1 MKRFKCKECGY
12 IHIGDEAPDVCPV
25 CGYDKSIFVKM
36 DQVEEGENIAYAMI
50 EELDVTSIKIL
61 RQLIDDTSEMAAVA
75 SAMAKRA
82 LMENNL
88 DLEKHFNA
96 LALELLDQASIY
108 MIYSGEFLEV
118 TSSANRPELE
128 KKLQNEMKL
137 PVTLRDERGT
147 TITAHGYLNA
157 TDTRGKKRKAVVD
170 AVAATI
176 ILQDYLDFRRNHKNS
191 L

>member
-12 IHIGDEAPDVCPV
+12 IHIGDEAPGVCPV

-88 DLEKHFNA
+88 DLEKYFNA

-128 KKLQNEMKL
+128 KKLQNEMMKIDKFIEAISDMDL
-137 PVTLRDERGT
+137 EE
-147 TITAHGYLNA
+147 
-157 TDTRGKKRKAVVD
+157 VVD
-170 AVAATI
+170 VLEANKKKIGALMI
-176 ILQDYLDFRRNHKNS
+176 
-191 L
+191 

>member
-50 EELDVTSIKIL
+50 EELDITSIKIL
-61 RQLIDDTSEMAAVA
+61 RQLIDDTSRMAAVA

-88 DLEKHFNA
+88 DLEKYFNA

-128 KKLQNEMKL
+128 KKLQNEMIKIDKFIEAISDMDL
-137 PVTLRDERGT
+137 EE
-147 TITAHGYLNA
+147 
-157 TDTRGKKRKAVVD
+157 VVD
-170 AVAATI
+170 VLEANKKKIGALMI
-176 ILQDYLDFRRNHKNS
+176 
-191 L
+191 

>member
-12 IHIGDEAPDVCPV
+12 IHIGDKAPDVCPV
-25 CGYDKSIFVKM
+25 CGYDKSVFVEM

-61 RQLIDDTSEMAAVA
+61 RQLIDDTSRMAAVA

-88 DLEKHFNA
+88 DLEKYFNA

-128 KKLQNEMKL
+128 KKLQNEMIKIDKFIEAISDMDL
-137 PVTLRDERGT
+137 EE
-147 TITAHGYLNA
+147 
-157 TDTRGKKRKAVVD
+157 VVD
-170 AVAATI
+170 VLEANKKKIGALMI
-176 ILQDYLDFRRNHKNS
+176 
-191 L
+191 

>member
-88 DLEKHFNA
+88 DLEKYFNA

-128 KKLQNEMKL
+128 KKLQNEMIKIDKFIEAISDMDL
-137 PVTLRDERGT
+137 EE
-147 TITAHGYLNA
+147 
-157 TDTRGKKRKAVVD
+157 VVD
-170 AVAATI
+170 VLEANKKEIGALMI
-176 ILQDYLDFRRNHKNS
+176 
-191 L
+191 

>member
-61 RQLIDDTSEMAAVA
+61 RQLIDDTSRMAAVA

-88 DLEKHFNA
+88 DLEKYFNA

-128 KKLQNEMKL
+128 KKLQNEMIKIDKFIEAISDMDL
-137 PVTLRDERGT
+137 EE
-147 TITAHGYLNA
+147 
-157 TDTRGKKRKAVVD
+157 VVD
-170 AVAATI
+170 VLEANKKKIGALMI
-176 ILQDYLDFRRNHKNS
+176 
-191 L
+191 

>member
-88 DLEKHFNA
+88 DLEKYFNA

-128 KKLQNEMKL
+128 KKLQNEMMKIDKFIEAISDMDL
-137 PVTLRDERGT
+137 EE
-147 TITAHGYLNA
+147 
-157 TDTRGKKRKAVVD
+157 VVD
-170 AVAATI
+170 VLEANKKKIGALMI
-176 ILQDYLDFRRNHKNS
+176 
-191 L
+191 

>member
-25 CGYDKSIFVKM
+25 CGYDKSVFVEM

-61 RQLIDDTSEMAAVA
+61 RQLIDDTSRMAAVA

-88 DLEKHFNA
+88 DLEKYFNA

-128 KKLQNEMKL
+128 KKLQNEMIKIDKFIEAISGMDL
-137 PVTLRDERGT
+137 EE
-147 TITAHGYLNA
+147 
-157 TDTRGKKRKAVVD
+157 VVD
-170 AVAATI
+170 VLEANKKKIGALMI
-176 ILQDYLDFRRNHKNS
+176 
-191 L
+191 

>member
-36 DQVEEGENIAYAMI
+36 DQVEEGANIAYAMI

-61 RQLIDDTSEMAAVA
+61 RQLIDDTSRMAAVA

-88 DLEKHFNA
+88 DLEKYFNA

-118 TSSANRPELE
+118 TSSANSPELE
-128 KKLQNEMKL
+128 KKLQNEMIKIDKFIEAISDMDL
-137 PVTLRDERGT
+137 EE
-147 TITAHGYLNA
+147 
-157 TDTRGKKRKAVVD
+157 VVD
-170 AVAATI
+170 VLEANKKKIGALMI
-176 ILQDYLDFRRNHKNS
+176 
-191 L
+191 

>member
-25 CGYDKSIFVKM
+25 CGYDKSLFVEM

-50 EELDVTSIKIL
+50 EELNVTSIKIL
-61 RQLIDDTSEMAAVA
+61 RQLIDDTSRMAAVA

-88 DLEKHFNA
+88 DLEKYFNA

-128 KKLQNEMKL
+128 KKLQNEMIKIDKFIEAISDMDL
-137 PVTLRDERGT
+137 EE
-147 TITAHGYLNA
+147 
-157 TDTRGKKRKAVVD
+157 VVD
-170 AVAATI
+170 VLEANKKKIGALMI
-176 ILQDYLDFRRNHKNS
+176 
-191 L
+191 

>member
-12 IHIGDEAPDVCPV
+12 IHIGDEAPGVCPV
-25 CGYDKSIFVKM
+25 CGYDKSVFVEM
-36 DQVEEGENIAYAMI
+36 DQVEEGTNIAYAMI

-61 RQLIDDTSEMAAVA
+61 RQLIDDTSRMAAVA

-88 DLEKHFNA
+88 DLEKYFNV
-96 LALELLDQASIY
+96 LALELLDQVSIY

-128 KKLQNEMKL
+128 KKLQNEMIKIDKFIEAISDMDL
-137 PVTLRDERGT
+137 EE
-147 TITAHGYLNA
+147 
-157 TDTRGKKRKAVVD
+157 VVD
-170 AVAATI
+170 VLEANKKKIGALMI
-176 ILQDYLDFRRNHKNS
+176 
-191 L
+191 

>member
-88 DLEKHFNA
+88 DLEKYFNA

-128 KKLQNEMKL
+128 KKLQNEMIKIDKFIEAISDMDL
-137 PVTLRDERGT
+137 EE
-147 TITAHGYLNA
+147 
-157 TDTRGKKRKAVVD
+157 VVD
-170 AVAATI
+170 VLEA
-176 ILQDYLDFRRNHKNS
+176 NKKK
-191 L
+191 

>member
-25 CGYDKSIFVKM
+25 CGYESVFVKM
-36 DQVEEGENIAYAMI
+36 DQVEEGANIAYAMI

-61 RQLIDDTSEMAAVA
+61 RQLIDDTSGMAAVA

-88 DLEKHFNA
+88 DLEKYFNA

-128 KKLQNEMKL
+128 KKLQNEMIKIDKFIEAISDMDL
-137 PVTLRDERGT
+137 EE
-147 TITAHGYLNA
+147 
-157 TDTRGKKRKAVVD
+157 VVD
-170 AVAATI
+170 VLEANKKKIGALMI
-176 ILQDYLDFRRNHKNS
+176 
-191 L
+191 

>member
-88 DLEKHFNA
+88 DLEKYFNA

-128 KKLQNEMKL
+128 KKLQNEMIKIDKFIEAISDMDL
-137 PVTLRDERGT
+137 EE
-147 TITAHGYLNA
+147 
-157 TDTRGKKRKAVVD
+157 VVD
-170 AVAATI
+170 VLEANKKKIGALMI
-176 ILQDYLDFRRNHKNS
+176 
-191 L
+191 

>member
-36 DQVEEGENIAYAMI
+36 DQVEEGANIAYAMI

-61 RQLIDDTSEMAAVA
+61 RQLIYDTSRMAAVA

-88 DLEKHFNA
+88 DLEKYFNA

-128 KKLQNEMKL
+128 KKLQNEMIKIDKFIEAISDMDL
-137 PVTLRDERGT
+137 EE
-147 TITAHGYLNA
+147 
-157 TDTRGKKRKAVVD
+157 VVD
-170 AVAATI
+170 VLEANKKKIGALMI
-176 ILQDYLDFRRNHKNS
+176 
-191 L
+191 

>member
-25 CGYDKSIFVKM
+25 CGYESVFVEM
-36 DQVEEGENIAYAMI
+36 DQVEEGTNIAYAMI

-61 RQLIDDTSEMAAVA
+61 RQLIDDTSRMAAVA
-75 SAMAKRA
+75 SDMAKRA

-88 DLEKHFNA
+88 DLEKYFNA

-128 KKLQNEMKL
+128 KKLQNEMIKIDKFIEAISDMDL
-137 PVTLRDERGT
+137 EE
-147 TITAHGYLNA
+147 
-157 TDTRGKKRKAVVD
+157 VVD
-170 AVAATI
+170 VLEANKKKIGALMI
-176 ILQDYLDFRRNHKNS
+176 
-191 L
+191 

>member
-25 CGYDKSIFVKM
+25 CGYDKSVFVKM
-36 DQVEEGENIAYAMI
+36 DQVEEGANIAYAMI

-61 RQLIDDTSEMAAVA
+61 RQLIDDTSRMAAVA

-88 DLEKHFNA
+88 DLEKYFNA
-96 LALELLDQASIY
+96 LELELLDQASIY

-128 KKLQNEMKL
+128 KKLQNEMIKIDKFIEAISDMDL
-137 PVTLRDERGT
+137 EE
-147 TITAHGYLNA
+147 
-157 TDTRGKKRKAVVD
+157 VVD
-170 AVAATI
+170 VLEANKKKIGALMI
-176 ILQDYLDFRRNHKNS
+176 
-191 L
+191 

>member
-25 CGYDKSIFVKM
+25 CGYDKSLFVEM
-36 DQVEEGENIAYAMI
+36 DQVEEGTNIAYAMI

-61 RQLIDDTSEMAAVA
+61 RQLIDDTSRMAAVA

-88 DLEKHFNA
+88 DLEKYFNA

-128 KKLQNEMKL
+128 KKLQNEMIKIDKFIEAISDMDL
-137 PVTLRDERGT
+137 EE
-147 TITAHGYLNA
+147 
-157 TDTRGKKRKAVVD
+157 VVD
-170 AVAATI
+170 VLEANKKKIGALMI
-176 ILQDYLDFRRNHKNS
+176 
-191 L
+191 

>member
-12 IHIGDEAPDVCPV
+12 IHIGDEAPGVCPV
-25 CGYDKSIFVKM
+25 CGYDKSVFVEM
-36 DQVEEGENIAYAMI
+36 DQVEEGTNIAYAMI

-61 RQLIDDTSEMAAVA
+61 RQLIDDTSRMAAVA

-88 DLEKHFNA
+88 DLEKYFNA

-128 KKLQNEMKL
+128 KKLQNEMIKIDKFIEAISDMDL
-137 PVTLRDERGT
+137 EE
-147 TITAHGYLNA
+147 
-157 TDTRGKKRKAVVD
+157 VVD
-170 AVAATI
+170 VLEANKKKIGALMI
-176 ILQDYLDFRRNHKNS
+176 
-191 L
+191 

>member
-12 IHIGDEAPDVCPV
+12 IHIGDEAPGVCPV

-36 DQVEEGENIAYAMI
+36 DQVEEGANIAYAMI

-61 RQLIDDTSEMAAVA
+61 RQLIDDTSRMAAVA

-88 DLEKHFNA
+88 DLEKYFNA

-128 KKLQNEMKL
+128 KKLQNEMIKIDKFIEAISDMDL
-137 PVTLRDERGT
+137 EE
-147 TITAHGYLNA
+147 
-157 TDTRGKKRKAVVD
+157 VVD
-170 AVAATI
+170 VLEANKKKIGALMI
-176 ILQDYLDFRRNHKNS
+176 
-191 L
+191 

>member
-25 CGYDKSIFVKM
+25 CGYDKSIFVEM
-36 DQVEEGENIAYAMI
+36 DQVEEGTNIAYAMI

-61 RQLIDDTSEMAAVA
+61 RQLIDDTSRMAAVA

-88 DLEKHFNA
+88 DLEKYFNA

-128 KKLQNEMKL
+128 KKLQNEMIKIDKFIEAISDMDL
-137 PVTLRDERGT
+137 EE
-147 TITAHGYLNA
+147 
-157 TDTRGKKRKAVVD
+157 VVD
-170 AVAATI
+170 VLEANKKKIGALMI
-176 ILQDYLDFRRNHKNS
+176 
-191 L
+191 

>member
-128 KKLQNEMKL
+128 KKLQNEMIKIDKFIEAISDMDL
-137 PVTLRDERGT
+137 EE
-147 TITAHGYLNA
+147 
-157 TDTRGKKRKAVVD
+157 VVD
-170 AVAATI
+170 VLEANKKKIGALMI
-176 ILQDYLDFRRNHKNS
+176 
-191 L
+191 

>member
-25 CGYDKSIFVKM
+25 CGYDKNVFVKM

-61 RQLIDDTSEMAAVA
+61 RQLIDDTSGMAAVA

-82 LMENNL
+82 LMENKL
-88 DLEKHFNA
+88 DLEKYFNA

-128 KKLQNEMKL
+128 KKLQNEMIKIDKFIEAISDMDL
-137 PVTLRDERGT
+137 EE
-147 TITAHGYLNA
+147 
-157 TDTRGKKRKAVVD
+157 VVD
-170 AVAATI
+170 VLEANKKKIGALMI
-176 ILQDYLDFRRNHKNS
+176 
-191 L
+191 

>member
-50 EELDVTSIKIL
+50 EELDVTFTKIL
-61 RQLIDDTSEMAAVA
+61 RQLIDDTSGMAAVA

-88 DLEKHFNA
+88 DLEKYFNA

-128 KKLQNEMKL
+128 KKLQNEMIKIDKFIEAISDMDL
-137 PVTLRDERGT
+137 EE
-147 TITAHGYLNA
+147 
-157 TDTRGKKRKAVVD
+157 VVD
-170 AVAATI
+170 VLEANKKKIGALMI
-176 ILQDYLDFRRNHKNS
+176 
-191 L
+191 

>member
-36 DQVEEGENIAYAMI
+36 DQVEEGANIAYAMI

-61 RQLIDDTSEMAAVA
+61 RQLIDDTSRMAAVA

-88 DLEKHFNA
+88 DLEKYFNA

-128 KKLQNEMKL
+128 KKLQNEMIKIDKFIEAISDMDL
-137 PVTLRDERGT
+137 EE
-147 TITAHGYLNA
+147 
-157 TDTRGKKRKAVVD
+157 VVD
-170 AVAATI
+170 VLEANKKKIGALMI
-176 ILQDYLDFRRNHKNS
+176 
-191 L
+191 